1 MSGQVRNSGYFDPF
15 PYKHW
20 GYPKA
25 ARNVL
30 ENPPSARNYDNKPV
44 STRVLGPRYLCFLD
58 NPMDENMPGI
68 NVLPTDQ
75 TTANTEYIFIGY
87 TAEQFDHRSTDDMNA
102 LHIIAEKAARDAG
115 VVAYWVAS
123 SCMPDEKEL
132 ENDVYRISDV
142 MRSAYSLVIII
153 GSSPSKQQSREEML
167 RSWGERMWTLPEA
180 LLSPAEQNIK
190 VYTRGQNGP
199 PWEISKKHFAAV
211 VWDDPLISRQLV
223 DHYNKTLDL
232 SRLELV
238 TIALKC
244 LSTRQ
249 TTAYLQGDLS
259 YALMGLLRQ
268 RPQIDGTDSAFQ
280 AFARLS
286 MANDSDLLLER
297 LICMLPRAQNAPW
310 LAMNDAWDASLWD
323 IYPSCQ
329 VAGIGPGDTVILD
342 GAFGAAIRWKAF
354 APVAYLT
361 RDSWKRIGARIMLH
375 GSAVYFLVGIYLAT
389 LFPGTSLAGLGIFIL
404 LLALVIILA
413 SPYLVRVL
421 YGGKLWGTQAWFQG
435 FEGYMDLATIE
446 SHIFGAYMG
455 RLKWSTSGS
464 PISRHVMN
472 EFGECVGVDPMTRPD
487 VRAMVHL
494 ARVGGFGEMKVFTLV
509 DTYTLTVT
517 MFTAVR
523 PPVAVLLCGHE
534 GGMQRAVM
542 CSYDWAAQTLYRE
555 TVLRMETPV
564 LERMFRVNRF
574 RFGLQRP
581 LSDVQL

>member
-1 MSGQVRNSGYFDPF
+1 MNGEVRNGGYYDPF

-25 ARNVL
+25 ARNVF
-30 ENPPSARNYDNKPV
+30 ENPPSVKKYDYDPI

-58 NPMDENMPGI
+58 NPMDENMPGVTVKQT
-68 NVLPTDQ
+68 NQ
-75 TTANTEYIFIGY
+75 TTTNTEYIFIGY
-87 TAEQFDHRSTDDMNA
+87 TAEQFNHGSTDDMNA

-123 SCMPDEKEL
+123 SCMPDKGEL

-142 MRSAYSLVIII
+142 MRSAHSLVIIT
-153 GSSPSKQQSREEML
+153 GRSSSKSQSREEML
-167 RSWGERMWTLPEA
+167 KSWGERMWTLPEA

-190 VYTRGQNGP
+190 VYTRGQSGP

-238 TIALKC
+238 SIALKC

-249 TTAYLQGDLS
+249 TATYFQGDLS

-268 RPQIDGTDSAFQ
+268 RPHVDGTDSAFQ

-286 MANDSDLLLER
+286 MANDSDLLIER
-297 LICMLPRAQNAPW
+297 LICMLPKDQNAPW
-310 LAMNDAWDASLWD
+310 LNMNDAWDASLWD

-354 APVAYLT
+354 APVAYVTRLT
-361 RDSWKRIGARIMLH
+361 WKRLGVRIILH
-375 GSAVYFLVGIYLAT
+375 GAPVYFLVGIYIVALY
-389 LFPGTSLAGLGIFIL
+389 PGTPVAGLGVFIL
-404 LLALVIILA
+404 LLSLLVILA
-413 SPYLVRVL
+413 SPYLVRVV
-421 YGGKLWGTQAWFQG
+421 YTGKLWGSQPWFQG

-464 PISRHVMN
+464 SISRHEMN
-472 EFGECVGVDPMTRPD
+472 EFGECVGVDPMTRED
-487 VRAMVHL
+487 VRAMVDR
-494 ARVGGFGEMKVFTLV
+494 AKVGGFGEMKVFTLV

-564 LERMFRVNRF
+564 LERMFRVHRF

-581 LSDVQL
+581 LSEVQ